1 MRIRPLV
8 LGAILIGSPAVL
20 LAQQA
25 PVVPCCAVAGIAPAP
40 AQAPMNSG
48 SSFARPLT
56 FLFGNIPVTVF
67 RDGRVFADFGLGWE
81 EVTRSC
87 TLPASYGVYGVPAS
101 YGVYGV
107 PGLSA
112 PSLIQPVALQPTPIQ
127 PAIQPTPTP
136 WPTPPPP
143 SVSLPPNYAQTQA
156 QNGLA
161 VEYTPRPGGQA
172 CWAIGP
178 AGQVFIGRP

>member
-8 LGAILIGSPAVL
+8 LGALLIGSPAAL
-20 LAQQA
+20 LAQQT
-25 PVVPCCAVAGIAPAP
+25 PVTSGRVAGIAPAP

-48 SSFARPLT
+48 SSFTAPLT

-81 EVTRSC
+81 EIARSC
-87 TLPASYGVYGVPAS
+87 TLPVSYGI
-101 YGVYGV
+101 
-107 PGLSA
+107 PGISA
-112 PSLIQPVALQPTPIQ
+112 PPLIQPVVQQPTV
-127 PAIQPTPTP
+127 IQPTVQPTSVP

-143 SVSLPPNYAQTQA
+143 SVSLSPTYAQTQA
-156 QNGLA
+156 QNGLP
-161 VEYTPRPGGQA
+161 VQYTARTGSQA

-178 AGQVFIGRP
+178 SGQVFIGRP